1 MITVETASAASGGS
15 LCAGARPRHPGFVE
29 AGSLVMERGHCL
41 EPVISGK
48 GRGSGGCSKVWIS
61 EEAGATG

>member
-1 MITVETASAASGGS
+1 MITVWIASAASRGP
-15 LCAGARPRHPGFVE
+15 LCAGARPRHPEFVE

-41 EPVISGK
+41 EPVISAK
-48 GRGSGGCSKVWIS
+48 GRGSGGCSMFWIS